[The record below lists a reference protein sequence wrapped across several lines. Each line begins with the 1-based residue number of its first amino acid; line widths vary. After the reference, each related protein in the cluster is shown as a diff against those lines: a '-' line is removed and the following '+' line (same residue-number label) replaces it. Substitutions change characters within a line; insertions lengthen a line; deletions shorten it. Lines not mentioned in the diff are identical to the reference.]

1 MTIHHVNRGYFAQ
14 QLVRCYDQQHLYRR
28 VKIAK
33 KWPYRGIKKY
43 HAEFLPIDSLNVI
56 E

>member
-1 MTIHHVNRGYFAQ
+1 MIAYNK
-14 QLVRCYDQQHLYRR
+14 LVYIR

-33 KWPYRGIKKY
+33 TGPERGIKNY
-43 HAEFLPIDSLNVI
+43 QAEFLPIDSLNVI